1 MAASFIS
8 GGIDTL
14 RNPGPRVPQAEK
26 VVSPL
31 VDAVPQLSNA
41 EQVVK
46 IDAAIKV
53 VAGTMFAL
61 GKFPRLSAAALIASL
76 IPTTAAGHR
85 FWEESDP
92 AKRKQQQLHF
102 LKNAGMVGGLLLA
115 TVDTEGRPSLVW
127 RAQHAPQAIGHAAGD
142 LRRDAE
148 LALHG
153 ASGSLRGASGSL
165 RGASGSLRGA
175 AVGSLA
181 GAAGSL
187 HGVSETLHSATDA
200 LRHSAADSLRSATE
214 NLREA
219 TENLRER
226 LPG

>member
-1 MAASFIS
+1 MSLVRRIARPLLAATFIS

-31 VDAVPQLSNA
+31 VDAVPQLANA

-53 VAGTMFAL
+53 VAGATFAL

-92 AKRKQQQLHF
+92 AKRKAQQLHF
-102 LKNAGMVGGLLLA
+102 LKNAGMLGGLLLA
-115 TVDTEGRPSLVW
+115 AVDTEGRPSLAW
-127 RAQHAPQAIGHAAGD
+127 RAQRAPRALSHAAHD
-142 LRRDAE
+142 LRRDSE
-148 LALHG
+148 LALHS
-153 ASGSLRGASGSL
+153 ATS
-165 RGASGSLRGA
+165 
-175 AVGSLA
+175 AVADG
-181 GAAGSL
+181 
-187 HGVSETLHSATDA
+187 LHSA
-200 LRHSAADSLRSATE
+200 SDSLRSATE
-214 NLREA
+214 GVRD
-219 TENLRER
+219 R
-226 LPG
+226 LPV